1 MNQSNKKIEIPQSII
16 NSLFELYSKG
26 SYDEALKKIH
36 NINESYPNVPIIFNV
51 AGACYK
57 ALGDLET
64 SAKMFANAVKIQPDY
79 FEAYKNLGIT
89 LENLNRNKASIDNL
103 LIAISIN
110 PSYFDANY
118 HLANVYQKVSQHE
131 NAVEFYEKAI
141 AIEPNLAEVHFNYG
155 NALKDLGDFDRAIQT
170 YKKVISMKPNLAE
183 THNNLGVI
191 YKEIGNIELA
201 VSSYKN
207 AIKIK
212 PDFIEAHNNLGI
224 LYKESFH
231 FLKAKDSFKK
241 VIELKPDYAETHNN
255 LGLVYMNLG
264 QFVDAHNC
272 YENALEFKPDY
283 AYSYN
288 NLGTVLGV
296 LGKTK
301 AAVESYEK
309 AIALNPDYADA
320 YNNLGNVL
328 RNRRKRVEALS
339 CFEKAYSLQ
348 PNTAYLFGALLNTK
362 MHLCIWEDFDSNILK
377 LSKKINKNQKA
388 IGPFALKALID
399 DVSIQKKAAEIFVDD
414 QFQSNF
420 LEYESKIH
428 QKHSKIRV
436 GYFSADFRLHPVTTL
451 TAQLYEMHDRNKFEI
466 HAFSYTKGTKDKMS
480 IRIREGVDYFH
491 DVLSMSNNDL
501 VNLSRSLEIDIAV
514 DLGGHTANSRTKV
527 FAMSLAP
534 IQVNYLGYPGSM
546 HADYMDYLVAD
557 KTLIPEN
564 KQKYY
569 SEKIIYMPDSYQV
582 NPSKQ
587 NFEDVRLNRKGL
599 DLPEKGFIFCCF
611 NNAYK
616 ITPTTFKS
624 WMNILT
630 QVENSVLWLLVNN
643 ETSIKNLKKEAIKLG
658 IDEKRLV
665 FAPYISSEKHLNRI
679 QYADLFLDT
688 LPYNAHTTTSDAL
701 RMGLPVLTLLG
712 KSFASRVA
720 ASLLN
725 AVNLPELITNS
736 QKQYESLAIEL
747 ATNPKKYKIIKSK
760 LLNNLDNAPLFNSP
774 LFTKNLESAY
784 EVMFEKFHQGI
795 EPDHIY
801 LDNEP
806 N

>member
-57 ALGDLET
+57 AIGDLEA
-64 SAKMFANAVKIQPDY
+64 SVKMFANAVKIKPDY

-110 PSYFDANY
+110 PSYFDAAY

-141 AIEPNLAEVHFNYG
+141 SIEPNLAEVHFNYG

-170 YKKVISMKPNLAE
+170 YKKVISMQPNLAE

-191 YKEIGNIELA
+191 YKEIGNIKLA

-272 YENALEFKPDY
+272 YKNALKFKPDY

-377 LSKKINKNQKA
+377 LTEKINKNQKA

-428 QKHSKIRV
+428 QKHSKIRI
-436 GYFSADFRLHPVTTL
+436 GYFSADYKIHPTSYL
-451 TAQLYEMHDRNKFEI
+451 CAELFELHDRSRFEI
-466 HAFSYTKGTKDKMS
+466 HAFSYSKDTKDKMNL
-480 IRIREGVDYFH
+480 RIKEGVDYFH
-491 DVLSMSNNDL
+491 DVLSMSNEDL

-514 DLGGHTANSRTKV
+514 DLGGYTANSRTKV

-582 NPSKQ
+582 NISNQ
-587 NFEDVRLNRKGL
+587 NVENVRLNRKGL

-611 NNAYK
+611 NNSYK
-616 ITPTTFKS
+616 ITPNEFNI
-624 WMNILT
+624 WMRLLKR
-630 QVENSVLWLLVNN
+630 VDGSVLWLMGSNKWAENN
-643 ETSIKNLKKEAIKLG
+643 LCKEAEKRGIKSNRLIFAKKLPYHDHLARCKLG
-658 IDEKRLV
+658 
-665 FAPYISSEKHLNRI
+665 
-679 QYADLFLDT
+679 DLFLDT
-688 LPYNAHTTTSDAL
+688 FNYNAHTTASDAL
-701 RMGLPVLTLLG
+701 SAGMPLVTKIGEG
-712 KSFASRVA
+712 FAARVA
-720 ASLLN
+720 SSILKALDLS
-725 AVNLPELITNS
+725 ELITKNEEE
-736 QKQYESLAIEL
+736 YEALIFEL
-747 ATNPKKYKIIKSK
+747 ATSSEKLIKIKKK
-760 LLNNLDNAPLFNSP
+760 LLENKLTKPLFNSKM
-774 LFTKNLESAY
+774 FIKYLEDGY
-784 EVMFEKFHQGI
+784 NQVYRN
-795 EPDHIY
+795 Y
-801 LDNEP
+801 LDGNEVKTIFI
-806 N
+806 NK

>member
-1 MNQSNKKIEIPQSII
+1 MNQNKNKIEIPQSKI
-16 NSLFELYSKG
+16 NALFDLYSKG
-26 SYDEALKKIH
+26 RYVEAIEKIQ
-36 NINESYPNVPIIFNV
+36 NINKSYPNVPIIFNI

-57 ALGDLET
+57 AIGDLKA
-64 SAKMFANAVKIQPDY
+64 SVKMFENAVKIKPDY

-118 HLANVYQKVSQHE
+118 HLANVYQKLSQHE

-141 AIEPNLAEVHFNYG
+141 SINPNVAEAHFNLG
-155 NALKDLGDFDRAIQT
+155 NALKNLGHLDRAIQA
-170 YKKVISMKPNLAE
+170 YKKVISMNPNLAE

-191 YKEIGNIELA
+191 YKEIGNIKLA
-201 VSSYKN
+201 VSSYKD
-207 AIKIK
+207 AIKNK

-224 LYKESFH
+224 LYKESFQ

-241 VIELKPDYAETHNN
+241 VIELKPDYAEAHNN
-255 LGLVYMNLG
+255 LGLVFMNLG

-272 YENALEFKPDY
+272 YKNALKFKPDY
-283 AYSYN
+283 ALSYN
-288 NLGTVLGV
+288 NIGTVLGV

-339 CFEKAYSLQ
+339 CFEKAYKIE
-348 PNTAYLFGALLNTK
+348 PNTAYLFGAVLNTK
-362 MHLCIWEDFDSNILK
+362 MHLCIWDNFDSNISK
-377 LSKKINKNQKA
+377 LSEKIKKNQKA

-399 DVSIQKKAAEIFVDD
+399 DLSIQKKAAEIFVED

-420 LEYESKIH
+420 LKYKSEIH
-428 QKHSKIRV
+428 QKNSIIRI
-436 GYFSADFRLHPVTTL
+436 GYFSADYKIHPTSYL
-451 TAQLYEMHDRNKFEI
+451 CAELFELHDRSKFEI
-466 HAFSYTKGTKDKMS
+466 HAFSYSKDTKDKMNL
-480 IRIREGVDYFH
+480 RIKKGVDCFH
-491 DVLSMSNNDL
+491 DVLSMSNEDL

-514 DLGGHTANSRTKV
+514 DLGGYTANSRTKV

-557 KTLIPEN
+557 KVLIPEN
-564 KQKYY
+564 KKEYY
-569 SEKIIYMPDSYQV
+569 SEKIVYMPDTYQV
-582 NPSKQ
+582 NISEQ
-587 NFEDVRLNRKGL
+587 NVANEELTRKDL
-599 DLPEKGFIFCCF
+599 DLPEKGFVFCCF

-616 ITPTTFKS
+616 ITPSTFEG
-624 WMNILT
+624 WMNILNH
-630 QVENSVLWLLVNN
+630 VENSVLWLLVNN
-643 ETSIKNLKKEAIKLG
+643 ETSIANLKKEANKHGIK
-658 IDEKRLV
+658 ENRLV

-679 QYADLFLDT
+679 KYADLFLDT

-701 RMGLPVLTLLG
+701 RMGLPVLTLQG

-736 QKQYESLAIEL
+736 QKHYESLAVEL
-747 ATNPKKYKIIKSK
+747 AKNPKKYKNIKSK
-760 LLNNLDNAPLFNSP
+760 LLNNLPNAPLFNST
-774 LFTKNLESAY
+774 LFTRNLESAY
-784 EVMFEKFHQGI
+784 EVMFEKYHQGV

-801 LDNEP
+801 VVDNP

>member
-1 MNQSNKKIEIPQSII
+1 M
-16 NSLFELYSKG
+16 FDLYSKG
-26 SYDEALKKIH
+26 RYVEAIEKIQ
-36 NINESYPNVPIIFNV
+36 NINKSYPNVPIIFNI

-57 ALGDLET
+57 AIGDLVA
-64 SAKMFANAVKIQPDY
+64 SVKMFENAVKIQPDY

-118 HLANVYQKVSQHE
+118 HLANVYQKLSQHE

-141 AIEPNLAEVHFNYG
+141 SINPNVAEAHFNLG
-155 NALKDLGDFDRAIQT
+155 NALKDLGHLDRAIQT

-224 LYKESFH
+224 LYKESFQ

-241 VIELKPDYAETHNN
+241 VIELKPDYAEAHNN

-272 YENALEFKPDY
+272 YKNALKFKPDY
-283 AYSYN
+283 ALSYN

-399 DVSIQKKAAEIFVDD
+399 DLSIQKKAAEIFVED

-428 QKHSKIRV
+428 QKHSKIRI
-436 GYFSADFRLHPVTTL
+436 GYFSADFRSHPVTTL
-451 TAQLYEMHDRNKFEI
+451 TAQLYETHDRSRFEI
-466 HAFSYTKGTKDKMS
+466 HAFSYTKDTKDKMNL
-480 IRIREGVDYFH
+480 RIRDGVDHYH
-491 DVLSMSNNDL
+491 DVLSMSNDDL
-501 VNLSRSLEIDIAV
+501 VNLSRSLEIDIAI

-534 IQVNYLGYPGSM
+534 IQISYIGFLGTMGAQY
-546 HADYMDYLVAD
+546 YDYLIAD
-557 KTLIPEN
+557 LVTIPHEN
-564 KQKYY
+564 QQYY
-569 SEKIIYMPDSYQV
+569 SEKIAYLPTYQV
-582 NPSKQ
+582 NDSTWSQPEI
-587 NFEDVRLNRKGL
+587 FLAREDIGL
-599 DLPEKGFIFCCF
+599 PKTGFVFCCF
-611 NNAYK
+611 NSVYK
-616 ITPTTFKS
+616 ITPTTFDS
-624 WMNILT
+624 WMRILNN
-630 QVENSVLWLLVNN
+630 VEDSVLLL
-643 ETSIKNLKKEAIKLG
+643 SIDIELARDNLIQEAILRGVDPSRLIFAKRFERDQYLARY
-658 IDEKRLV
+658 RLV
-665 FAPYISSEKHLNRI
+665 
-679 QYADLFLDT
+679 DLFLDT
-688 LPYNAHTTTSDAL
+688 LPYNAATTASDAL
-701 RMGLPVLTLLG
+701 RMELPVLTCRG
-712 KSFASRVA
+712 NSFASRMA
-720 ASLLN
+720 ASVIS
-725 AVNLPELITNS
+725 AINLPELITATP
-736 QKQYESLAIEL
+736 KEYESVAIEL
-747 ATNPKKYKIIKSK
+747 ATNPDKFKLIKSK
-760 LLNNLDNAPLFNSP
+760 LKENIKTTPLYDTVK
-774 LFTKNLESAY
+774 FTASLESVY
-784 EVMFEKFHQGI
+784 EVMYQRYHNGL

-801 LDNEP
+801 IKA
-806 N
+806 